1 MNQGFSRIG
10 GHGATVGMGNGKMGV
25 ASTRGTSILR
35 RAGFL
40 AIFGLLALALL
51 PVGPAAAAKNNR
63 YAAIVIDAAT
73 GQVLHEANAD
83 VQNYPA
89 SLTKMM
95 TLYMLFDAIERG
107 EFGLKS
113 QFVASKHAAQQ
124 PATNLALRKGSTIT
138 VDQAIKAIVV
148 RSANDVAVVIA
159 EALGGSESK
168 FAQMMTARAHAL
180 GMANTT
186 FRNASGLPD
195 KGQKTTARDLATLA
209 LALMRDFPQ
218 YYPYFSTTKFV
229 YNGKTYK
236 THNRLMLSYD
246 GADGLKTGYIRASGF
261 NLATSAVRGGRR
273 LVAIVMGGKTAAS
286 RDAHMADL
294 LDRGFASNRSASV
307 PAANAPVIALVPPT
321 KPEISVELAA
331 SDVDGMVTVTREGG
345 EYAVQVGAFSR
356 FAPAQLAANQAVSNL
371 PDLLGDGRVVV
382 DQSSK
387 YYRARVIGLS
397 EPDARKACKLLKAQK
412 TDCLVFKADLTLA
425 QNAE

>member
-1 MNQGFSRIG
+1 MGIAAIIG
-10 GHGATVGMGNGKMGV
+10 AGVFKGAG
-25 ASTRGTSILR
+25 R
-35 RAGFL
+35 L
-40 AIFGLLALALL
+40 AILALLALALL
-51 PVGPAAAAKNNR
+51 PAGPAAAAKNNR
-63 YAAIVIDAAT
+63 YAAIVIDATT
-73 GQVLHEANAD
+73 GEVLHEANAD
-83 VQNYPA
+83 ALKYPA

-107 EFGLKS
+107 EFGMKS

-138 VDQAIKAIVV
+138 VEQAIKAIVV
-148 RSANDVAVVIA
+148 RSANDVAAVVA
-159 EALGGSESK
+159 EALGGTESK

-195 KGQKTTARDLATLA
+195 KGQKSTARDMATLA

-218 YYPYFSTTKFV
+218 YYQYFSTTKFV

-236 THNRLMLSYD
+236 THNRLMQSYD

-261 NLATSAVRGGRR
+261 NLATSAVRDGRR
-273 LVAIVMGGKTAAS
+273 LVAIVLGGKTAAS

-294 LDRGFASNRSASV
+294 LDRGFARNRSASV
-307 PAANAPVIALVPPT
+307 LSGGAPVLAMVPPI
-321 KPEISVELAA
+321 KPDVPVELAA
-331 SDVDGMVTVTREGG
+331 SDVDGMVTVTRDGG

-356 FAPAQLAANQAVSNL
+356 FAPAQLAANRAVDSL

-397 EPDARKACKLLKAQK
+397 EPDARKACKLLKAQN